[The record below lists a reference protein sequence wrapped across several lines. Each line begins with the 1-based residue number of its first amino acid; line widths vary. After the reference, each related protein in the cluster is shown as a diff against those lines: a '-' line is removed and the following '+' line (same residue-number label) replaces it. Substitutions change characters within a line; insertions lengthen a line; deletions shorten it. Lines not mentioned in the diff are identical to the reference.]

1 MRTTVDLDP
10 ELLAQLSEVTGE
22 TSPSRALNKLMAE
35 AVRKKKL
42 AKLKAD
48 IESGAL
54 IGTLIDTWR
63 EDEKRELEDARRNRL
78 DPR

>member
-1 MRTTVDLDP
+1 MRTTVDIDP
-10 ELLAQLSEVTGE
+10 RLLEQIEEITGE

-42 AKLKAD
+42 AKLKSD

-54 IGTLIDTWR
+54 IGTLNDTWR
-63 EDEKRELEDARRNRL
+63 EDEERELEGARRDL
-78 DPR
+78 H